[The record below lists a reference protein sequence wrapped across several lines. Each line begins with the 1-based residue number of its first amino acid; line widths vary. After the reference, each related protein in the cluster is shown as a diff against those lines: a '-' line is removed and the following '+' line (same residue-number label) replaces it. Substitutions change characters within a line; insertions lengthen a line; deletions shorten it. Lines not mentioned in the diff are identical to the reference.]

1 MGIYAHIWNMP
12 ERERER
18 LSYDSY
24 FDRNVTLQ
32 HGLSGLTWVLVNP
45 LVRFV
50 DFAIHTGSTAIPG
63 LTWRPHMCQNF
74 IEQDLDHF
82 FNLFN
87 ILLSP
92 YTQRLIFYF
101 LSSTSKELLQCKTC
115 VYYIRSLKFINLTI
129 TVFTVCDT
137 LMAHR
142 SR

>member
-1 MGIYAHIWNMP
+1 MPIYETCH
-12 ERERER
+12 RERER
-18 LSYDSY
+18 DYHNDMIVILIEMWLY
-24 FDRNVTLQ
+24 NMA
-32 HGLSGLTWVLVNP
+32 
-45 LVRFV
+45 FV

-92 YTQRLIFYF
+92 YAQRLIFYF
-101 LSSTSKELLQCKTC
+101 LSSTLKELLQCKTC

-129 TVFTVCDT
+129 TVFAVCDT
-137 LMAHR
+137 FMAHR

>member
-1 MGIYAHIWNMP
+1 MYFIFNMHYGHICPYMKHA
-12 ERERER
+12 RERDYHMIVILIEMW
-18 LSYDSY
+18 LY
-24 FDRNVTLQ
+24 NMA
-32 HGLSGLTWVLVNP
+32 
-45 LVRFV
+45 FV

-92 YTQRLIFYF
+92 YAQRLIFYF
-101 LSSTSKELLQCKTC
+101 LSSTLKELLQCKTC

-137 LMAHR
+137 FMAHR